1 MDEVYHSLT
10 VNTGGGGGWGDI
22 AHMGHMTGSRR
33 VELTIVRELGG
44 GGGVK

>member
-10 VNTGGGGGWGDI
+10 VNTGGGGCYI

-33 VELTIVRELGG
+33 VELTIVRGW